1 MGSGGARRPAGSALA
16 ATGAATGPVVHRVSR
31 LDQLDEPA
39 GRSLYLLSVRAV
51 SDASGTDSL
60 DPLIDRARTAAAATG
75 TGACTALLADRLA
88 ALDVLPTD
96 VGRYSEPLRIV
107 GAELCEVRNG
117 FPRLVPSAFPQGLP
131 VGVSDVAYHLDMS
144 ACGSWLLAREPSD
157 TGVLAALSA

>member
-1 MGSGGARRPAGSALA
+1 MRGLSVEVKT
-16 ATGAATGPVVHRVSR
+16 TGAATGPVVHRVSR

-39 GRSLYLLSVRAV
+39 GSSLYLLSVRAV

-60 DPLIDRARTAAAATG
+60 DALIDRARTAAAATG
-75 TGACTALLADRLA
+75 TACTALLADRLA

-96 VGRYSEPLRIV
+96 AGRYSEPLRIF
-107 GAELCEVRNG
+107 GAELYEVRNG